1 MRMFLYYI
9 GHTFVNQIRKLF
21 KTWVVVFILICFV
34 MGGVIGFGASL
45 LSDKAE
51 ETGPEIT
58 ETQEYEQEPQE
69 PDETEGGRDPARVF
83 AITELAVGL
92 VMLAMLV
99 YSVLSGE
106 KSGSS
111 IFMMADVNL
120 LFSAPLKPQSV
131 LLFRLVAQMGAMIA
145 ASIYLVFQIPNLI
158 LNAGF
163 SALAAIAVLIAW
175 VIILIVGR
183 LFSVLTYSLVSTYPG
198 FRKYVRPAVY
208 AVIAV
213 VLVAVGI
220 RWRGG
225 GMSVIEAAAGTLNAP
240 WTRWIPF
247 WGWTKGFVASAAEGR
262 IGAMII
268 YLVLT
273 VAACILLTYIIW
285 ELRVD
290 FYEDALA
297 RSSEAA
303 ERRAAMEEGKAA
315 ARRKKDRADDLK
327 RDGLSRGWGANVYF
341 WKSMYNRFRFAKF
354 GFVTKTLMM
363 YLVIGAGGALFLKY
377 AVHYEKFVII
387 ALAFGAAVFF
397 RSLGNPIAQDTQQAN
412 FGIIPEKSGSKVA
425 YSLLAGTVN
434 CLLDMLPGYLI
445 AAVLLRAEPLFAL
458 VAMIMILSIDLY
470 SSTVGTFIDLS
481 LPTNL
486 AKMVKSFIQ
495 ILFIYFGLIPIA
507 GILAYGMVTKQT
519 VPFMAVAILF
529 CLAISCVMFAFI
541 PGFIRNGRK

>member
-34 MGGVIGFGASL
+34 MGGLIGFGASL

-51 ETGPEIT
+51 ETASEIS
-58 ETQEYEQEPQE
+58 ETQDNEQEIQ
-69 PDETEGGRDPARVF
+69 ETEEAEAERDPVRVL
-83 AITELAVGL
+83 AITELAVGV

-106 KSGSS
+106 KSGSN

-158 LNAGF
+158 INAGF
-163 SALAAIAVLIAW
+163 SALAAIALLLAW
-175 VIILIVGR
+175 VIILLVGR
-183 LFSVLTYSLVSTYPG
+183 LFSVLVYSLVSTYPG
-198 FRKYVRPAVY
+198 FRRYVRPFVY

-213 VLVAVGI
+213 VLVSVGV
-220 RWRGG
+220 RWRAGG
-225 GMSVIEAAAGTLNAP
+225 LSIIEAASGTLNAP

-247 WGWTKGFVASAAEGR
+247 WGWTKGFVISAVDGR
-262 IGAMII
+262 VGAMLV
-268 YLVLT
+268 YLVLNI
-273 VAACILLTYIIW
+273 AACILLTYIIW

-290 FYEDALA
+290 FYEDAMA
-297 RSSEAA
+297 KSAETA
-303 ERRAAMEEGKAA
+303 ERQAAMQEGNTA

-327 RDGLSRGWGANVYF
+327 RDGLRRGWGASVYF

-354 GFVTKTLMM
+354 GFLTKTLMM
-363 YLVIGAGGALFLKY
+363 YLVIGVGGALFLKY
-377 AVHYEKFVII
+377 AVHYERFVII
-387 ALAFGAAVFF
+387 ALAFGTAVFF

-412 FGIIPEKSGSKVA
+412 FSLIPEKSGSKAA
-425 YSLLAGTVN
+425 YSLLGGTVN
-434 CLLDMLPGYLI
+434 CFLDMLPGYLI
-445 AAVLLRAEPLFAL
+445 AAVILRADLLFAL
-458 VAMIMILSIDLY
+458 VALIMILSIDLY

-481 LPTNL
+481 LATNL
-486 AKMVKSFIQ
+486 SKMVKSFIQ

-507 GILAYGMVTKQT
+507 GILAYGMVMNQT
-519 VPFMAVAILF
+519 VPFMAVAIVF
-529 CLAISCVMFAFI
+529 CLAISCLMFAFI

>member
-34 MGGVIGFGASL
+34 MGGLIGFGASL

-51 ETGPEIT
+51 ETASEIS
-58 ETQEYEQEPQE
+58 ETQDNEQEIQ
-69 PDETEGGRDPARVF
+69 ETEEAEAERDPVRVL
-83 AITELAVGL
+83 AITELAVGV

-106 KSGSS
+106 KSGSN

-158 LNAGF
+158 INAGF
-163 SALAAIAVLIAW
+163 SALAAIALLLAW
-175 VIILIVGR
+175 VIILLVGR
-183 LFSVLTYSLVSTYPG
+183 LFSVLVYSLVSTYPG
-198 FRKYVRPAVY
+198 FRRYVRPFVY

-213 VLVAVGI
+213 VLVSVGV
-220 RWRGG
+220 RWRAGG
-225 GMSVIEAAAGTLNAP
+225 LSIIEAASGTLNAP

-247 WGWTKGFVASAAEGR
+247 WGWTKGFVISAVDGR
-262 IGAMII
+262 VGAMLV
-268 YLVLT
+268 YLVLNI
-273 VAACILLTYIIW
+273 AACILLTYIIW

-290 FYEDALA
+290 FYEDAMA
-297 RSSEAA
+297 KSAETA
-303 ERRAAMEEGKAA
+303 ERQAAMQEGNTA

-327 RDGLSRGWGANVYF
+327 RDGLRRGWGASVYF

-354 GFVTKTLMM
+354 GFLTKTLMM
-363 YLVIGAGGALFLKY
+363 YLVIGVGGALFLKY
-377 AVHYEKFVII
+377 AVHYERFVII

-412 FGIIPEKSGSKVA
+412 FSLIPEKSGSKAA
-425 YSLLAGTVN
+425 YSLLGGTVN
-434 CLLDMLPGYLI
+434 CFLDMLPGYLI
-445 AAVLLRAEPLFAL
+445 AAVILRADPLFAL
-458 VAMIMILSIDLY
+458 VALIMILSIDLY

-481 LPTNL
+481 LATNL
-486 AKMVKSFIQ
+486 SKMVKSFIQ

-507 GILAYGMVTKQT
+507 GILAYGMVMNQT
-519 VPFMAVAILF
+519 VPFMAVAIVF
-529 CLAISCVMFAFI
+529 CLAISCLMFAFI